1 LVLEI
6 IILCH
11 YADRAILGVLDFA
24 ETGSFGFFRRFD
36 NGSDWRLVAG
46 VEVDGILL
54 LLPVESTFF
63 CLSAILIPA
72 EFAGFLPP
80 PFDGDTLSARVQVT
94 RGPAGELL
102 GSQLG
107 TKILPGS
114 CCHCWYRKHHIG
126 CCTNPSK
133 RQTRD
138 NVTRCRWWS
147 SRPICRIV
155 AVGRSQETVNG
166 HCLRWMSSN
175 CCCCWAT
182 SRLNEKAGRDPA
194 IRHSIF

>member
-1 LVLEI
+1 MLEYSAICLEI

-11 YADRAILGVLDFA
+11 YADLAILGVLDFA

-63 CLSAILIPA
+63 GLSAILIPA
-72 EFAGFLPP
+72 ELAGFLPP

-102 GSQLG
+102 CSQLG
-107 TKILPGS
+107 TKKLPGS
-114 CCHCWYRKHHIG
+114 CRHWWYRKNHIG
-126 CCTNPSK
+126 CCTNPAK

-138 NVTRCRWWS
+138 HLTRCRWWS
-147 SRPICRIV
+147 SRPIR
-155 AVGRSQETVNG
+155 
-166 HCLRWMSSN
+166 
-175 CCCCWAT
+175 
-182 SRLNEKAGRDPA
+182 
-194 IRHSIF
+194 